1 MSSATPAPAGDPWRP
16 GAEEEDDAVIGRAF
30 WRSLA
35 VISVALA
42 IGGVAIFQSM
52 RTPQVVVKPADP
64 VALPKVRDSAKV
76 DIPAVPFVDIT
87 TSAGV
92 DFVHH
97 CGATGQKLLPETM
110 GSGCAIFDFD
120 NDGDQDL
127 LFVNSCDW
135 PWSRG
140 DSAATQPQ
148 SPVPGQTLALYAN
161 DGHARFENVTAK
173 SGLEVTLYGMGA
185 ACGDFDN
192 DGWTDLYITAVGTN
206 RLFRNEQGTFRDVT
220 ESSGTAGDD
229 SWSSSAAWIDYNHDG
244 RLDLFVGNYLKW
256 SREIDLAQD
265 FRLVGVGRAYGPPIS
280 FAGTVPFL
288 FRNDGDGKFTDVAKE
303 AGLHVLNPNTG
314 VPMAKTLGVAP
325 VDLDRDGW
333 IDLVVANDTVQNFVF
348 HNHKD
353 GTFEEI
359 GVASGVAFDVGGNA
373 RGAMGIDVGYFRN
386 DATVGIAIGNFSN
399 EMTALYVSQQS
410 PLEFT
415 DEAVATGLGPPS
427 RLDLKFGVNFADFD
441 LDGRLDLV
449 SANGHLEEEI
459 NKVQASQHYE
469 QAPHLFWNC
478 GLSEV
483 SEFLP
488 VPESSTGAEFFRP
501 LVGRGTAVGDLDGDG
516 DLDLVLTANRG
527 KPRILRND
535 QARANHWLR
544 LKLVDTVGTREA
556 LGALVEVTVGGV
568 TQRRQVMP
576 TRGYLSQSEL
586 TVTFGLGSHA
596 TVDELR
602 IVWPD
607 GVADT
612 QTVQWVDRLV
622 TVERK
627 QTK

>member
-1 MSSATPAPAGDPWRP
+1 MSDSDPSSGGDAYRP
-16 GAEEEDDAVIGRAF
+16 GMEEGDDAVIGRAF

-35 VISVALA
+35 VILVAAA
-42 IGGVAIFQSM
+42 IGGFAIFQALQA
-52 RTPQVVVKPADP
+52 PKVVVKPAEP

-76 DIPAVPFVDIT
+76 EVPAVPFVDIT
-87 TSAGV
+87 DAAGI

-97 CGATGQKLLPETM
+97 CGAKGQKLLPETM
-110 GSGCAIFDFD
+110 GSGCAVFDFD

-140 DSAATQPQ
+140 EGTDSGAA
-148 SPVPGQTLALYAN
+148 VPGQTLALYAN
-161 DGHARFENVTAK
+161 DGHGKFENVTAK
-173 SGLEVTLYGMGA
+173 SGLAVTLYGMGA

-192 DGWTDLYITAVGTN
+192 DGWTDLYITAVGPN
-206 RLFRNEQGTFRDVT
+206 RLFRNEQGVFRDVT
-220 ESSGTAGDD
+220 EATRTAGDE
-229 SWSSSAAWIDYNHDG
+229 SWSSGAAWIDYNRDG
-244 RLDLFVGNYLKW
+244 RLDLFVANYVKW
-256 SREIDLAQD
+256 SREIDLSQD
-265 FRLVGVGRAYGPPIS
+265 FRLVGVGRAYGPPMS

-288 FRNDGDGKFTDVAKE
+288 FRNDGDGKFSEVAKE
-303 AGLHVLNPNTG
+303 AGLHVMNPNTG
-314 VPMAKTLGVAP
+314 EPMAKTLGVAP

-333 IDLVVANDTVQNFVF
+333 IDLVLANDTVQNFVF
-348 HNHKD
+348 HNQKN
-353 GTFEEI
+353 GRFEEV
-359 GVASGVAFDVGGNA
+359 GAATGVAFDVAGNA
-373 RGAMGIDVGYFRN
+373 RGAMGIDFGYFRN
-386 DATVGIAIGNFSN
+386 DDTLGIAIGNFSN
-399 EMTALYVSQQS
+399 EMTALYVSQQG

-459 NKVQASQHYE
+459 NKVQVSQHYE

-478 GLSEV
+478 GLSEA

-488 VPESSTGAEFFRP
+488 VPETSTGAEFFRP

-527 KPRILRND
+527 KPRVLRND

-544 LKLVDTVGTREA
+544 LKLVDTWGSREA
-556 LGALVEVTVGGV
+556 IGAIVEVTAGGV
-568 TQRRQVMP
+568 TQRRLVMP

-586 TVTFGLGSHA
+586 PVTFGLGSHA
-596 TVDELR
+596 TAERVR

-607 GVADT
+607 GVAET
-612 QTVQWVDRLV
+612 REVNWVDRVV
-622 TVERK
+622 TVERPPK
-627 QTK
+627 K